1 MIEVINLSVKGQLV
15 IPRDVREAMG
25 LNPNDKMILVT
36 DEDTILLKK
45 IKEED
50 VKVRMK
56 ALIKTF
62 TKEFARAGI
71 TKEDI
76 KREAKNIM
84 DSFSRKLASVKEKIS
99 ESKVEREEFERV
111 ENEGNECDD
120 DFRKRMFENTPNKNT
135 DFILAEKKSWE

>member
-56 ALIKTF
+56 ALMKTF

-76 KREAKNIM
+76 KREIKAA
-84 DSFSRKLASVKEKIS
+84 RKEH
-99 ESKVEREEFERV
+99 
-111 ENEGNECDD
+111 D
-120 DFRKRMFENTPNKNT
+120 
-135 DFILAEKKSWE
+135 